1 MNNIKDITIRNY
13 RGIRYAEVS
22 GMARV
27 NVFLGNNNCG
37 KSSVLES
44 VLMLLGANSPALP
57 LAVNVNRNYSTV
69 DKNDFTLFFHNCD
82 VANVINIEACLAD
95 NTYMRLDMAYSESAI
110 EEIPVSDMQ
119 NGIIETLKR
128 YTLNQKY
135 TYGAKEYR
143 TALVYNAKDSKLSF
157 VPAEENAKCP
167 SAFYM
172 APRYNFND
180 YISHF
185 NQIVTDKEKAK
196 VVEVLNSIEPRIKD
210 VTVIGHNVMVDT
222 GLDKLIPI
230 NLMGDGTR
238 KLFTIVT
245 ALYNAKN
252 GILIID
258 EVDNG
263 LYYKSMKFLWK
274 SILKMSQE
282 YDIQVFLYTH
292 SVDSLNAL
300 NTLLEDEMP
309 ECQSNVKIF
318 TLRKNRHDE
327 LKSYDYQFEKF
338 NYLLDREEEIR

>member
-1 MNNIKDITIRNY
+1 
-13 RGIRYAEVS
+13 
-22 GMARV
+22 
-27 NVFLGNNNCG
+27 
-37 KSSVLES
+37 
-44 VLMLLGANSPALP
+44 
-57 LAVNVNRNYSTV
+57 
-69 DKNDFTLFFHNCD
+69 
-82 VANVINIEACLAD
+82 
-95 NTYMRLDMAYSESAI
+95 
-110 EEIPVSDMQ
+110 
-119 NGIIETLKR
+119 
-128 YTLNQKY
+128 
-135 TYGAKEYR
+135 
-143 TALVYNAKDSKLSF
+143 
-157 VPAEENAKCP
+157 
-167 SAFYM
+167 M

-222 GLDKLIPI
+222 DLDKLIPI

-263 LYYKSMKFLWK
+263 LYYKSMKSLWK

-282 YDIQVFLYTH
+282 YDIQVFLSTH

-300 NTLLEDEMP
+300 NTLLEGEMP
-309 ECQSNVKIF
+309 ECQSDVKIF
-318 TLRKNRHDE
+318 TLRKNMHDE